1 MPFKKIFTDVLH
13 PNFISDSFRFSFR
26 LLESAENIVLG
37 GFWKRNSEETL
48 IINRIP
54 SPLPQSIMRH
64 SEDIVIDFRAI
75 REIPSWK
82 ELQRNRKKNPARIL
96 KNSPPPPPC
105 KSWFQIG
112 HEKYWMFVISFCLA
126 LGTSDLLLR
135 IGFAAVAP
143 PIHAHPSWWGSRGHG
158 GEERSLYRWLTD
170 IPRTKT
176 ARKMS
181 LISIMELKNGDES
194 LGRGISNKEIG
205 LTYHWNEFIWI
216 DFVLTVLHR
225 FRFSR
230 ISVGIR
236 LEHFQV
242 P

>member
-96 KNSPPPPPC
+96 KNSPPLLPARAGFRLGMKNIECSSFLFVLLWAHLTCFYELVSRQLHPLSTPTPP
-105 KSWFQIG
+105 G
-112 HEKYWMFVISFCLA
+112 
-126 LGTSDLLLR
+126 G
-135 IGFAAVAP
+135 
-143 PIHAHPSWWGSRGHG
+143 GHG
-158 GEERSLYRWLTD
+158 VMGGKKEVYIDDLPIYH
-170 IPRTKT
+170 
-176 ARKMS
+176 ARRQQEKWAS
-181 LISIMELKNGDES
+181 
-194 LGRGISNKEIG
+194 
-205 LTYHWNEFIWI
+205 
-216 DFVLTVLHR
+216 
-225 FRFSR
+225 
-230 ISVGIR
+230 
-236 LEHFQV
+236 FQ
-242 P
+242 

>member
-96 KNSPPPPPC
+96 KNSPPPSSLQELVSDWAWKILNVRHFFLSCSGHIWPAFTNWFRGSCTPYPRPPLLVGVTG
-105 KSWFQIG
+105 SWGGRKKFISMTYRYTTHEDSKKNEPHFNNGIEKWRWISRAWNFQQRNRID
-112 HEKYWMFVISFCLA
+112 ISLKWIHLNRFCVN
-126 LGTSDLLLR
+126 S
-135 IGFAAVAP
+135 VA
-143 PIHAHPSWWGSRGHG
+143 
-158 GEERSLYRWLTD
+158 
-170 IPRTKT
+170 
-176 ARKMS
+176 
-181 LISIMELKNGDES
+181 
-194 LGRGISNKEIG
+194 
-205 LTYHWNEFIWI
+205 
-216 DFVLTVLHR
+216 
-225 FRFSR
+225 
-230 ISVGIR
+230 SVS
-236 LEHFQV
+236 FF
-242 P
+242 